1 MAYSFDFDTNFT
13 ICDNLYSASIGWA
26 VLPWLFSPDKTNDA
40 LVAKA
45 IAMFWESTLACLNG
59 SLANLHW

>member
-1 MAYSFDFDTNFT
+1 MAYSFDFDTDFT

-26 VLPWLFSPDKTNDA
+26 VLPWQFSTDKINDA

-45 IAMFWESTLACLNG
+45 IAMFLESALECLNG
-59 SLANLHW
+59 